1 MADAKMKR
9 NTNGLCAPDNSR
21 SLLSRAEH
29 SVLSVFRRYLM
40 TPGKMLCISG
50 SDLEDFSVPLAELTN
65 KGLLVADAFRGGY
78 SLTKGGF
85 AAMKDGE

>member
-1 MADAKMKR
+1 MADTTKKR
-9 NTNGLCAPDNSR
+9 NTNGLCVPDSSR
-21 SLLSRAEH
+21 SLLSQAEH

-50 SDLEDFSVPLAELTN
+50 SDLEDLSLPLAELTN
-65 KGLLVADAFRGGY
+65 KGLLVADDFRGGY

-85 AAMKDGE
+85 AAMNDGA